1 MSDKPAI
8 WPSGVAQEEK
18 VVGRKLIIS
27 LALASLLATPVQAV
41 TPADR
46 VDFRAG
52 GFVGARLRLPLGKRA
67 EERPLV
73 GLAIAPTLSRVS
85 NDGRV
90 RTTVGEGLAL
100 NFGRHAKPSLT
111 LAGKPAGEA
120 LGLKSEG
127 KAETGPKLGISTA
140 GWVAIGVGAAV
151 LVGASIWVGRFIQCE
166 SDQGDNCGSD

>member
-1 MSDKPAI
+1 M
-8 WPSGVAQEEK
+8 
-18 VVGRKLIIS
+18 GRKLILS
-27 LALASLLATPVQAV
+27 LVLASLLATPGQAV
-41 TPADR
+41 TPADQ

-73 GLAIAPTLSRVS
+73 GLAIAPTLSRIS

-90 RTTVGEGLAL
+90 RTAVGEGLAL
-100 NFGRHAKPSLT
+100 NFGRSAKPSLT
-111 LAGKPAGEA
+111 LAGRPAAEA

-127 KAETGPKLGISTA
+127 KAETGQKLGISTV

-151 LVGASIWVGRFIQCE
+151 LVGGAILVAPWIRCE
-166 SDQGDNCGSD
+166 TDPNVECGDE